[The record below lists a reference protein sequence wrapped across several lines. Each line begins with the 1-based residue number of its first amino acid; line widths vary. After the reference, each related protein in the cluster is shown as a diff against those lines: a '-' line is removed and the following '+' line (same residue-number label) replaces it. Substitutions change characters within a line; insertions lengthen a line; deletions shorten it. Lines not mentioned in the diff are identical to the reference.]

1 MTCLLIAIERIKLLL
16 RHNPEITDFCL
27 KLDLPLSRKCYS
39 YDSNRLQYAILRQDL
54 LHNIQTGLSM
64 KLQNQIGPA
73 VVVLLGMG
81 GAGKSLVALQCCR
94 IWETEQR
101 VNAIFW
107 VDASSPKSVK
117 QSFVDIL
124 EKLTGSGQDMND
136 DLFGERSRKPIH
148 MKTLVS
154 RMKMLLLER
163 YDNKWLIVFDNFD
176 EPHAFKN
183 ELLSDYWP
191 TSDQG
196 FILITSRNETSKLL
210 GYTVEVPTLSP
221 IQATDLL
228 LQRSG
233 NEDTEE
239 NRKFADTIGELLGHL
254 ALAVDQAAAYI
265 LTNHWSLKQYP
276 DLFRR
281 SRKAVLARI
290 PEASV
295 WQYRRK
301 LTDSEL
307 ETTLSVFTTWNMSFV
322 SIQGSSEERIAKQR
336 LMTLSAFFDHSQL
349 SSQIFD
355 PYFELNHSFAET
367 TGETIFFTDRNEVD
381 LDDTLIELKKLSLLQ
396 SFQRHDDGKISY
408 SLHPLVK
415 DWAKLRLTPES
426 RREHAI
432 EAVNLLA
439 RFLPAPRFGKS
450 EQFSMTWTR
459 QFLSHINACME
470 NCQEYLKVEELPGVG
485 PLYQSGMKIAGFY
498 VRQKQQQLAIPIC
511 ARALAGRERTHSDTD
526 EETLDIIIRLS
537 AFYGQIH
544 QYDLELRLANRAMI
558 ASKLIPSD
566 SYSRGFA
573 LVRMGELRKREG
585 FFEEAIDYLKEG
597 ILVMRNYYGTN
608 RQPVLN
614 AMSQLSSV
622 FYDREQY
629 DIAKLH
635 ALSVVD
641 GNLHLNGPSHPNTIQ
656 TQQFLIEIY
665 LGMKA
670 FAEAE
675 LDLSKMKVLVDR
687 IYGANHSLAVETD
700 RLRARLLGL
709 QNKYTE
715 GEMLLSQTADRYA
728 RLYGPSDTRTL
739 DCQTDLAF
747 LQYCAKKYDKAL
759 TTLIKGLERCDSSIP
774 YTVSKHRMQMLL
786 GSIYNQQRRYEDAG
800 RITEQMLLAKDHWPP
815 PYREKTMWSIYFQYI
830 KEKKFDKEPGK
841 IKESLDQAI
850 QTTEKYLGFNYPRG
864 RVKLDYALTGYLHL
878 KDSEMLDLYTGK
890 LLDLTHSTTKKVYA
904 VDEKKIA
911 EEAAFPLPPDLHSSV
926 PYSEQL
932 KEAERIIRQEL
943 ASHGE
948 TKGRIDLQN
957 IHLNL
962 HLARVVGK
970 QGRSDEAKNLFTNV
984 LNALQNSRSEEHHPN
999 ILHAETEFAK
1009 FLLERKQFNDAAQ
1022 SFAKLMRQRR
1032 KWRSESMLVIY
1043 NSYLPEIMSSCKQ
1056 DNGFKGLETFL
1067 IALLT
1072 EFDKCSPADQA
1083 WTALVLNDLG
1093 DTYRVLEDY
1102 GSAETS
1108 YRRALALFDE
1118 HSVSTHEIRLCASHG
1133 LATAVQKQSK
1143 FRESESI
1150 YRTALENR
1158 TLLLGPEHNDTIH
1171 TKYGLALLYE
1181 DQARYTEAEKYCQ
1194 EALDDRIGES
1204 YFSKDAMTMNYMH
1217 TLANI
1222 FKCQSRSDE
1231 AETLIRE
1238 VITWRKEEL
1247 GFQNLDTLL
1256 SQLLL
1261 GQILLQRNNYE
1272 EAEKLFRHVYEG
1284 RKKVLGAESP
1294 FTLSVSRDFGLAI
1307 EALNRFSEAEAIF
1320 RDAFAICQKMSDP
1333 SQIDLIWA
1341 THYLARTLFRQGKF
1355 AEAEEMFRACLEI
1368 QETMRGKD
1376 HDDTMI
1382 SIVAVGQC
1390 LQEQGKNAEA
1400 EPFYQR
1406 AHTHKSKILGPKH
1419 PETLD
1424 FLFMLASLNMQPP
1437 EKLPIAAERLTE
1449 CARLREEALGPLHS
1463 FTLVTKYR
1471 LAQLYQKQDRL
1482 QEARQIL
1489 DTILDNLL
1497 TASPAQDV
1505 SFLEHTLRTHG
1516 EIRWLLGSREAAKIP
1531 YRRVLALYLTFSN
1544 TPIESEILIRAGAK
1558 KPHIAAWLEHYG
1570 RTQTAAD
1577 LSVESDDAARR
1588 PRAGKFRLT
1597 SSATSTDQLTCPR
1610 YCDACLWTTQE
1621 GSDILGPIY
1630 HCLECSDADLCEP
1643 CFKRLRG
1650 LLSADAL
1657 AALPYVPAGN
1667 QICVRE
1673 HEFLSTGD
1681 YAVTMGSGKGE
1692 GRLWEVEFMREVF
1705 EELRCEDE
1713 TGAKWIEGLNG
1724 K

>member
-1 MTCLLIAIERIKLLL
+1 MERIELLL
-16 RHNPEITDFCL
+16 RHYSKITDFCL
-27 KLDLPLSRKCYS
+27 KPDLPWSRKCYI

-54 LHNIQTGLSM
+54 LKSIQSGFSI

-81 GAGKSLVALQCCR
+81 GAGKSTIALQCCR
-94 IWETEQR
+94 IWESEQR

-107 VDASSPKSVK
+107 VDASSPRSVK

-148 MKTLVS
+148 MKTLLS

-176 EPHAFKN
+176 KPHTFGN
-183 ELLSDYWP
+183 ELLSNYWP
-191 TSDQG
+191 TSEQG

-210 GYTVEVPTLSP
+210 GYTVEVSTLSP

-233 NEDTEE
+233 YENHKD
-239 NRKFADTIGELLGHL
+239 NRKFASAIGELLGHL

-265 LTNHWSLKQYP
+265 LTNHCSLNQYP

-281 SRKAVLARI
+281 NRKAVLARI

-322 SIQGSSEERIAKQR
+322 SIQGSPEERSAKQR
-336 LMTLSAFFDHSQL
+336 LLTLSAFFDHSQL
-349 SSQIFD
+349 SSQVFD
-355 PYFELNHSFAET
+355 PYFDLNHSSAET
-367 TGETIFFTDRNEVD
+367 TGETTFFTDPNEID
-381 LDDTLIELKKLSLLQ
+381 LDNTLIELKNLSMLQ
-396 SFQRHDDGKISY
+396 TFQRHDNRKISY

-426 RREHAI
+426 RREYVI
-432 EAVNLLA
+432 EATNLLA
-439 RFLPAPRFGKS
+439 RFLPAPRFGKF
-450 EQFSMTWTR
+450 EEFSMAWTR

-511 ARALAGRERTHSDTD
+511 ARALAGRVTTHPDTD

-544 QYDLELRLANRAMI
+544 QYNLEVPLANRALI
-558 ASKLIPSD
+558 ASKMIPSD

-573 LVRMGELRKREG
+573 LIRMGELRKREG
-585 FFEEAIDYLKEG
+585 FFEEAKDYLEEG
-597 ILVMRNYYGTN
+597 ILIMRNYYGTN

-622 FYDREQY
+622 FYDRKQY
-629 DIAKLH
+629 DTALLH
-635 ALSVVD
+635 AQAVVD
-641 GNLHLNGPSHPNTIQ
+641 GNLQLNGPSHLNTIQ
-656 TQQFLIEIY
+656 TQRLLITIY
-665 LGMKA
+665 LEMKA
-670 FAEAE
+670 FAKAE
-675 LDLSKMKVLVDR
+675 FDLSRMKVLVDR
-687 IYGANHSLAVETD
+687 IYGENHWSAVETD
-700 RLRARLLGL
+700 HLSARLLGL

-715 GEMLLSQTADRYA
+715 AELLLSQTADRYA
-728 RLYGPSDTRTL
+728 RLYGPSSTKSLT
-739 DCQTDLAF
+739 CEINLAF
-747 LQYCAKKYDKAL
+747 LQYRVKKYDLAL
-759 TTLIKGLERCDSSIP
+759 KTLIKGLERCDSSIP
-774 YTVSKHRMQMLL
+774 FTVCKHGMQILL
-786 GSIYNQQRRYEDAG
+786 GMIYNKQKRYEDAG
-800 RITEQMLLAKDHWPP
+800 RITEQILLAKDDSPP
-815 PYREKTMWSIYFQYI
+815 LQREKTMWWIYFQYI
-830 KEKKFDKEPGK
+830 GEKKFDKEPGK
-841 IKESLDQAI
+841 IKEVLDQAI
-850 QTTEKYLGFNYPRG
+850 QTTEKYMGFNYPHG
-864 RVKLDYALTGYLHL
+864 RVKLDYALLGYLHL
-878 KDSEMLDLYTGK
+878 KDSDMLDLYTGK
-890 LLDLTHSTTKKVYA
+890 LLHLTHSTTKNGYA
-904 VDEKKIA
+904 LNEEGIA
-911 EEAAFPLPPDLHSSV
+911 EAAAFPLPPDQDSSI
-926 PYSEQL
+926 PHSEQL

-948 TKGRIDLQN
+948 TKGRIDLQKL
-957 IHLNL
+957 HLKL

-970 QGRSDEAKNLFTNV
+970 QGRSEEAKNLFTNV
-984 LNALQNSRSEEHHPN
+984 SNALRNSRSEEHHPN

-1009 FLLERKQFNDAAQ
+1009 FLLERRRFNEAAQ

-1032 KWRSESMLVIY
+1032 KWRSESMLVTY
-1043 NSYLPEIMSSCKQ
+1043 NTYVPEIMSSCKQ
-1056 DNGFKGLETFL
+1056 DNGFKGLETCL

-1072 EFDKCSPADQA
+1072 EFEKCSAADQT

-1093 DTYRVLEDY
+1093 NTYVDLEDY
-1102 GSAETS
+1102 ASAETN
-1108 YRRALALFDE
+1108 YRRALTLFDE

-1133 LATAVQKQSK
+1133 LGTAVRKQAN
-1143 FRESESI
+1143 FQESESI
-1150 YRTALENR
+1150 YRYTLNNR
-1158 TLLLGPEHNDTIH
+1158 ALLLGPEHFDTMH
-1171 TKYGLALLYE
+1171 TEYGLALLYE

-1204 YFSKDAMTMNYMH
+1204 YFAEDAMIMNYKH

-1222 FKCQSRSDE
+1222 FKCQSRPDE

-1238 VITWRKEEL
+1238 VITWRKNEL
-1247 GFQNLDTLL
+1247 GIQNLDTLL

-1261 GQILLQRNNYE
+1261 GHLLLQQNKYE
-1272 EAEKLFRHVYEG
+1272 DAEKLFRHVHEG
-1284 RKKVLGAESP
+1284 RKNVLGVESP
-1294 FTLSVSRDFGLAI
+1294 FTLSVFRDLGLAI

-1320 RDAFAICQKMSDP
+1320 RDAFAICQKMSNP
-1333 SQIDLIWA
+1333 SQTDLIWV
-1341 THYLARTLFRQGKF
+1341 TFYLARTRWRQGKL

-1368 QETMRGKD
+1368 RETMLGKD

-1382 SIVAVGQC
+1382 SIIAVGQC
-1390 LQEQGKNAEA
+1390 LQQQGKNAEA
-1400 EPFYQR
+1400 EPFYQQ
-1406 AHTHKSKILGPKH
+1406 AHAHKSKILGPKH
-1419 PETLD
+1419 AETLD
-1424 FLFMLASLNMQPP
+1424 FLFILASLSMKQL
-1437 EKLPIAAERLTE
+1437 EKLPIAAKRFAE
-1449 CARLREEALGPLHS
+1449 CVQLREEALGPLHS

-1471 LAQLYQKQDRL
+1471 LAQVHQKQKRL

-1489 DTILDNLL
+1489 DTILDDIL

-1505 SFLEHTLRTHG
+1505 TYLEQTLRTHG
-1516 EIRWLLGSREAAKIP
+1516 EILWSLGSRDAAKIP
-1531 YRRVLALYLTFSN
+1531 YRRVVALYLTFSN
-1544 TPIESEILIRAGAK
+1544 MPIESEILIRAGAK
-1558 KPHIAAWLEHYG
+1558 KPHIAAWLEQYG
-1570 RTQTAAD
+1570 RIQSPAD
-1577 LSVESDDAARR
+1577 LSESDGAAR
-1588 PRAGKFRLT
+1588 PRVCKFRLT
-1597 SSATSTDQLTCPR
+1597 SSATSTDQLTCQR
-1610 YCDACLWTTQE
+1610 YCDSCLWTTQE
-1621 GSDILGPIY
+1621 GFDILGPIY
-1630 HCLECSDADLCEP
+1630 HCLDCSDADLCEP
-1643 CFKRLRG
+1643 CFKRLRC
-1650 LLSADAL
+1650 LSADDL
-1657 AALPYVPAGN
+1657 AGLPNFPPGN

-1681 YAVTMGSGKGE
+1681 YAVTADRGNSE

-1705 EELRCEDE
+1705 EELRCEDA